1 MSLFLYVLITFACIA
16 GTVAITIY
24 YLGARGRRKERLEAP
39 KYTVVDDD
47 DDQDDFPEE

>member
-1 MSLFLYVLITFACIA
+1 MSTTLYALITLACII

-39 KYTVVDDD
+39 KYKILDDD
-47 DDQDDFPEE
+47 RDDFPEE